1 MKNGR
6 SIQYTMNN
14 NNIVII
20 LVIIIIITMNNAYH
34 SGDFYIYV

>member
-6 SIQYTMNN
+6 SIQYTMKN